1 MDLTVSRLQIPH
13 SRSGKTHV
21 VVDLSFPHG
30 NSINDSIPKD
40 SYLGKPFS
48 LRLPGIDA
56 LVDIITRKGPG
67 CFLFKKDLSRAYR
80 QLRIE
85 VVSYRPLLAVESGTI

>member
-30 NSINDSIPKD
+30 NSINDGIPKD

-48 LRLPGIDA
+48 L
-56 LVDIITRKGPG
+56 
-67 CFLFKKDLSRAYR
+67 
-80 QLRIE
+80 
-85 VVSYRPLLAVESGTI
+85 